1 MGSPM
6 EGPQGRV
13 VTLVVILCAGIF
25 FWRINTVIQDAI
37 EYSYPTVTVER
48 LLIEAGLTVGI
59 SLLLGLVYWR
69 WSEIMAM
76 VPGPHEALTKPLPSA
91 TKPKKKAKPRRAGK
105 DTPLHEVFVETPSKP
120 MRASGSSPFFVR
132 RP

>member
-76 VPGPHEALTKPLPSA
+76 VPGPHEALTKPLPPA
-91 TKPKKKAKPRRAGK
+91 VKPKKKIKRKASK
-105 DTPLHEVFVETPSKP
+105 DTPLHEVFVDIAPKP
-120 MRASGSSPFFVR
+120 ARQPGSSPFFVR
-132 RP
+132 RS